1 MRISDWSSDV
11 CSSDFEGVAFLT
23 SGVFASTLTGLRVK
37 GKQTFAPHLPVFSI
51 NDCAF
56 SGYVYWIDQT
66 SAAQEWATAL
76 HVDNADEVA
85 IYNFYAKGAWNSAVY
100 ASMSDSVGIRVS
112 TSTGVRI
119 YSPQVYLTG
128 HGIKSDGEYE
138 GLIIENPTIVSVKRG
153 VRNVDAT
160 GTAVKL
166 VIRGGNLKVLERG
179 LEFDSVLPATGR
191 RPADTLLLAND

>member
-1 MRISDWSSDV
+1 MRITDWSSDV
-11 CSSDFEGVAFLT
+11 CTSDL
-23 SGVFASTLTGLRVK
+23 
-37 GKQTFAPHLPVFSI
+37 
-51 NDCAF
+51 
-56 SGYVYWIDQT
+56 VYGIDQT

-128 HGIKSDGEYE
+128 HGIKSDGESE

-153 VRNVDAT
+153 VRHV
-160 GTAVKL
+160 
-166 VIRGGNLKVLERG
+166 RSE
-179 LEFDSVLPATGR
+179 E
-191 RPADTLLLAND
+191 

>member
-1 MRISDWSSDV
+1 MFLFFKQKTAYEMRISDWSSDV
-11 CSSDFEGVAFLT
+11 CSSDLINATSRFEGVAFLT

-100 ASMSDSVGIRVS
+100 ASMSDRKS
-112 TSTGVRI
+112 TRLNS
-119 YSPQVYLTG
+119 S
-128 HGIKSDGEYE
+128 H
-138 GLIIENPTIVSVKRG
+138 
-153 VRNVDAT
+153 
-160 GTAVKL
+160 
-166 VIRGGNLKVLERG
+166 
-179 LEFDSVLPATGR
+179 
-191 RPADTLLLAND
+191 

>member
-11 CSSDFEGVAFLT
+11 CSSDL
-23 SGVFASTLTGLRVK
+23 LRVK

-100 ASMSDSVGIRVS
+100 ASISDSVGIRVS
-112 TSTGVRI
+112 TATGARL
-119 YSPQVYLTG
+119 YSPPAYLTG
-128 HGIKSDGEYE
+128 PGHKTPGEPQ
-138 GLIIENPTIVSVKRG
+138 GVTIQK
-153 VRNVDAT
+153 
-160 GTAVKL
+160 
-166 VIRGGNLKVLERG
+166 
-179 LEFDSVLPATGR
+179 P
-191 RPADTLLLAND
+191 P